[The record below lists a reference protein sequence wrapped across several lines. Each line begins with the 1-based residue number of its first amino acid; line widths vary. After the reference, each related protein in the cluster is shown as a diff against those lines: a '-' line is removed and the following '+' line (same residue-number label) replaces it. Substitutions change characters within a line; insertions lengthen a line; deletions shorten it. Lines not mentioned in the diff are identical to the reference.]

1 MDCFPLD
8 LSKGLGKTAMV
19 LRTLHYLWDRHLMA
33 GIYHFHIYERLKS
46 KPSWSIA
53 KIVAKAMC
61 PEVFG
66 DGKGKVTNEALVEA
80 LQQKGNDFKDRE
92 ILIVFEDIDLFEYEH
107 LAEDQRI
114 DIFIE
119 DVISQ
124 CHNVKLLVTMATKV
138 RGTFLSKWNKR
149 VSPQLKPL
157 SKDEAQK
164 LLEVLLMRDFSRMV
178 IGKIPVDRI
187 VQSCRE
193 IPHLIKFAATLLRE
207 AQVQIQANPQ
217 GANTNLWKT
226 IREKISGEFN
236 ELRNERYWKE
246 LDLKKG
252 SLGFGEIK
260 KHIRQ
265 SM

>member
-1 MDCFPLD
+1 MASEWVGRYREMHD
-8 LSKGLGKTAMV
+8 LMHDL
-19 LRTLHYLWDRHLMA
+19 LQDNLMA

-124 CHNVKLLVTMATKV
+124 CHNVKLLV
-138 RGTFLSKWNKR
+138 
-149 VSPQLKPL
+149 
-157 SKDEAQK
+157 
-164 LLEVLLMRDFSRMV
+164 
-178 IGKIPVDRI
+178 
-187 VQSCRE
+187 
-193 IPHLIKFAATLLRE
+193 
-207 AQVQIQANPQ
+207 
-217 GANTNLWKT
+217 
-226 IREKISGEFN
+226 
-236 ELRNERYWKE
+236 
-246 LDLKKG
+246 
-252 SLGFGEIK
+252 
-260 KHIRQ
+260 
-265 SM
+265 